1 MEQNQERKAV
11 LNKSNLKDH
20 GWNMFESLKR
30 AFFGESGKFNMDLLF
45 NKIKE

>member
-1 MEQNQERKAV
+1 
-11 LNKSNLKDH
+11 
-20 GWNMFESLKR
+20 MFESLKR